1 MKRKTENQKTRR
13 QPGRISLK
21 NLMLENQ
28 PVDAE
33 GNKIP
38 FQTVQSQV
46 YPIRLLRLSYEME
59 NYFLNNA
66 WSVAAG
72 NDDIMGIGLFV
83 EPYMFDPAVKDYSQ
97 YVGPNEA
104 ASHTAQSYGAY
115 ETYGQNDFYQG
126 AVRTQQPYFTNP
138 YVDQGVT
145 MVTASYPVVRQ
156 GVTQC
161 VIVVDINEDNFA
173 KVRSSHP
180 KYDTMYA
187 NIFTNDSTLVF
198 DSEDKTYVGRKLSE
212 MMGGQFGDIQ
222 TGMSQS
228 QPFTVVTR
236 KADTNLDVVRYFYPV
251 QAGAETW

>member
-13 QPGRISLK
+13 QLGRISLK

-104 ASHTAQSYGAY
+104 ASHTAKSYGAY

-145 MVTASYPVVRQ
+145 MVTASYPVVRR

-187 NIFTNDSTLVF
+187 NIFTNDSTPGLRQRGQ
-198 DSEDKTYVGRKLSE
+198 DLCRSEAQRDDGRPVRRHPDRHEPEPAFHRGDPESGHQPGRGAVLLSCP
-212 MMGGQFGDIQ
+212 GR
-222 TGMSQS
+222 S
-228 QPFTVVTR
+228 
-236 KADTNLDVVRYFYPV
+236 
-251 QAGAETW
+251 